1 MDKLLQRS
9 NGKIDIELLDND
21 FKKFFQ
27 SGCCKILNPNNY
39 NHNTE
44 LVLINTAGGITCND
58 SIEINA
64 TIHNSQLS
72 ICTQAAEKI
81 YAGIGDPAKVNININ
96 LNNSSLYWLPKE
108 LILFD
113 NSKLRRN
120 INVNLSDNSNLIF
133 CETSIFGR
141 KEMSEKI
148 KNISLSDQW
157 KINVNS
163 SLKHFEAINIQ
174 GSMIDNYKNNYT
186 FDNQSSLSTI
196 IIFGK
201 IIHQFESELRK
212 IIENIENH
220 YCGMTKFDD
229 KIIIRCIAND
239 NYDLKKT
246 LNFIMKSIIHDKL
259 PKSWDL

>member
-9 NGKIDIELLDND
+9 NGKINIELLDNN

-27 SGCCKILNPNNY
+27 SGCCKILNPKNY
-39 NHNTE
+39 NEFKE
-44 LVLINTAGGITCND
+44 LVLSNTAGGITCND

-64 TIHNSQLS
+64 TINNSELS

-96 LNNSSLYWLPKE
+96 LSNSTLYWLPKE

-141 KEMSEKI
+141 KAMSEKI

-163 SLKHFEAINIQ
+163 SLKHFEAINMQ

-196 IIFGK
+196 IIFGD

-212 IIENIENH
+212 IIENIVNH

-259 PKSWDL
+259 PKCWDL

>member
-9 NGKIDIELLDND
+9 NGKIDIELLDNN
-21 FKKFFQ
+21 FSKFFQ
-27 SGCCKILNPNNY
+27 SGCCKILNPKNY
-39 NHNTE
+39 NEFKE

-58 SIEINA
+58 NIDIKSNIN
-64 TIHNSQLS
+64 NSKLS

-81 YAGIGDPAKVNININ
+81 YAGIGDPARVEININ
-96 LNNSSLYWLPKE
+96 LNNSTMYWLPKE

-120 INVNLSDNSNLIF
+120 ININLSDNSNLIF
-133 CETSIFGR
+133 CETTIFGR
-141 KEMSEKI
+141 KAMSEKI
-148 KNISLSDQW
+148 NNIFFSDQW

-163 SLKHFEAINIQ
+163 SLKHFEAINMQ

-196 IIFGK
+196 IIFGE

-212 IIENIENH
+212 ILENIENH
-220 YCGMTKFDD
+220 YCEMTKFDD

-246 LNFIMKSIIHDKL
+246 LNFIMKNIIHDKL

>member
-9 NGKIDIELLDND
+9 NGEINIELLGNN
-21 FKKFFQ
+21 FNKFFQ

-39 NHNTE
+39 NDNKE

-58 SIEINA
+58 SIKINA
-64 TIHNSQLS
+64 TIHNSELS

-81 YAGIGDPAKVNININ
+81 YAGIGDPARVDININ
-96 LNNSSLYWLPKE
+96 LHHSTLYWLPKE

-113 NSKLRRN
+113 NSKLRRKIN
-120 INVNLSDNSNLIF
+120 INLSDNSNLIF

-141 KEMSEKI
+141 KAMSEKI
-148 KNISLSDQW
+148 KNISFSDQW

-174 GSMIDNYKNNYT
+174 GSMIDNFKNNYT
-186 FDNQSSLSTI
+186 FDSQSSLSTI
-196 IIFGK
+196 LIFGE
-201 IIHQFESELRK
+201 IIHQIESELKK
-212 IIENIENH
+212 IKKNIENH
-220 YCGMTKFDD
+220 YCEMTKFDD

-246 LNFIMKSIIHDKL
+246 LNFIMKILIHDKL

>member
-9 NGKIDIELLDND
+9 KGNINIELLDNT

-27 SGCCKILNPNNY
+27 SGCCKVLNPNNY
-39 NHNTE
+39 NESKE

-58 SIEINA
+58 NIEINA
-64 TIHNSQLS
+64 TINNSELS

-81 YAGIGDPAKVNININ
+81 YAGIGDPATVEININ

-113 NSKLRRN
+113 KSKLRRKIN
-120 INVNLSDNSNLIF
+120 INLSGSSNLIF

-141 KEMSEKI
+141 KAMSEKI
-148 KNISLSDQW
+148 KNISFSDQW

-163 SLKHFEAINIQ
+163 SLKHFEAINMQ

-186 FDNQSSLSTI
+186 FANQSSLSTI
-196 IIFGK
+196 LIFGD
-201 IIHQFESELRK
+201 IIHQLESELRK
-212 IIENIENH
+212 VTKNIENH
-220 YCGMTKFDD
+220 YCEMTKFDD
-229 KIIIRCIAND
+229 KIIIRCLADD

-246 LNFIMKSIIHDKL
+246 LNYIIKNIIHDKL

>member
-9 NGKIDIELLDND
+9 NGEINIELFDNS

-39 NHNTE
+39 NKSKE

-58 SIEINA
+58 NIQINT
-64 TIHNSQLS
+64 TIHNSELS

-81 YAGIGDPAKVNININ
+81 YSGIGDPAKVDININ
-96 LNNSSLYWLPKE
+96 LNNSTLYWLPKE

-113 NSKLRRN
+113 NSKLIRN

-141 KEMSEKI
+141 KAMSEKI
-148 KNISLSDQW
+148 KNISFSDQW
-157 KINVNS
+157 KININS
-163 SLKHFEAINIQ
+163 SLKHFESINIQ

-196 IIFGK
+196 IIFGE

-212 IIENIENH
+212 ISENIENH
-220 YCGMTKFDD
+220 YCEMTRFDD
-229 KIIIRCIAND
+229 KIIFRCIAND

-246 LNFIMKSIIHDKL
+246 LNFIMKNIIHDKL

>member
-1 MDKLLQRS
+1 MCIRDRF
-9 NGKIDIELLDND
+9 DNN

-39 NHNTE
+39 NKSKE
-44 LVLINTAGGITCND
+44 LVLINTSGGITCND
-58 SIEINA
+58 NIEINA
-64 TIHNSQLS
+64 TIHNSELS

-81 YAGIGDPAKVNININ
+81 YSGFGDPAKVDINVN
-96 LNNSSLYWLPKE
+96 LNNSTLYWLPKE

-120 INVNLSDNSNLIF
+120 INVNLLDNSNLIF

-141 KEMSEKI
+141 KAMSEKI

-196 IIFGK
+196 IIFGE

-212 IIENIENH
+212 IIENIVNH

-246 LNFIMKSIIHDKL
+246 LNFIMKNIIHDKL
-259 PKSWDL
+259 PKSWNL

>member
-9 NGKIDIELLDND
+9 KGEINIELLDNN

-39 NHNTE
+39 NHNKE
-44 LVLINTAGGITCND
+44 LILINTAGGITCND

-64 TIHNSQLS
+64 TIHNSELS

-96 LNNSSLYWLPKE
+96 LNNSTLYWLPKE

-141 KEMSEKI
+141 KAMSEKI

-163 SLKHFEAINIQ
+163 SLKHFEAINMQ

-196 IIFGK
+196 IIFGE

-212 IIENIENH
+212 IIENIGNH
-220 YCGMTKFDD
+220 YCEMTKFDD

-246 LNFIMKSIIHDKL
+246 LNFIMKNIIHDKL